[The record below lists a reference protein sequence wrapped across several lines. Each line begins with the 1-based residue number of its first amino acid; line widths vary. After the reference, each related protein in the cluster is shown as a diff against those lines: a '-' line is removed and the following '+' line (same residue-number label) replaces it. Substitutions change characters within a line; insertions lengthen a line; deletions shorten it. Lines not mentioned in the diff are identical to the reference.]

1 MEHKVFTMEIAGRTL
16 TVETGKYA
24 QQANGTCLV
33 RCGDT
38 AVLVTATASKD
49 PRAGIDFFPLSV
61 EFEEKMYSVGRIPGG
76 FIKREGR
83 PSERA
88 ILTSRLIDRP
98 IRPLFPKGYYNDVQ
112 VVCTVISVDTAIPP
126 AVYGMIGSSIALSVS
141 DIPFAGPT
149 ASVMIGM
156 VDGEFV
162 VNPDNTQREKSVLD
176 LTVSGTR
183 DAVMMVEA
191 GANEVTEEEMLS
203 AILFAHEEIKKI
215 IAFIDT
221 IVAEAGKP
229 KMDVK
234 LYHADETLEAKVR
247 EYAYDKVAWSVDTF
261 ERKVREQRTEEITAE
276 IQAHFA
282 EEYPEAKTDI
292 DNILYSLRKEI
303 VRDRIINKG
312 LRPDGRAMSEIRPIW
327 CEVGVFARTHGS
339 AVFTR
344 GETQAMTLTTLGAI
358 SDAQR
363 LDGLTDQEEFKRY
376 MHHYNM
382 PPYSTGEARMMRSTS
397 RREIGHG
404 ALAERALLP
413 VLPDETEF
421 PYAIRTVSECIS
433 SNGSTSQA
441 SICASTLSLM
451 DAGVP
456 ISAPVAGCAMGLIKD
471 DNTGNIAILTD
482 IQGLED
488 FFGDMDFK
496 VAGTRKG
503 ITAIQMD
510 IKIKGINREILTRA
524 LEQARVGRLFI
535 LDKMVAVLPEP
546 RPEMSKFAPRIMQFM
561 IDPEKIR
568 EVIGSGGKVINKIIA
583 DTGVKI
589 DLEDDGR
596 VFITSPDLEAASR
609 AKAQIDAIVKDVQVG
624 DVYLGKVVRIMN
636 FGAFVE
642 LAPGK
647 DGLVHISKLANE
659 HVAKVEDVVNIGDEI
674 LVRVIEI
681 DKQGRVNL
689 TRKGLLPGDK
699 NDGKAEG
706 TEESRPREDRPRE
719 HRRDGERR
727 GDRRDDRRG
736 GERRSE
742 GRHDESR
749 PAEKKYDV
757 KWPDDKKAEEPKG
770 DDEE

>member
-112 VVCTVISVDTAIPP
+112 VVCTVISVDTDIPP

-149 ASVMIGM
+149 ASVVIGM

-162 VNPDNTQREKSVLD
+162 VNPSTAQREKSVLD

-203 AILFAHEEIKKI
+203 AILFAHDEIKKI

-234 LYHADETLEAKVR
+234 IYHADETLEAKVR

-261 ERKVREQRTEEITAE
+261 ERKVREQRTEEITADV
-276 IQAHFA
+276 QAHFA

-312 LRPDGRAMSEIRPIW
+312 LRPDGRAMAEIRPIW

-535 LDKMVAVLPEP
+535 LDKMVAVLAEP
-546 RPEMSKFAPRIMQFM
+546 RPEMSKFAPRIMQFT

-706 TEESRPREDRPRE
+706 SEESRPRE
-719 HRRDGERR
+719 HHRDGERR

-736 GERRSE
+736 GDRRGGERHSE
-742 GRHDESR
+742 GHREEA
-749 PAEKKYDV
+749 PAAEKKYDV
-757 KWPDDKKAEEPKG
+757 KWPDEKKPEEPQG
-770 DDEE
+770 QDEE